1 MEQQEIIN
9 SWSLVSFCK
18 TNGNPKFATLTNKQS
33 GNQFQALMFN
43 EGEKM
48 VTFSDKMCQNGE
60 DSFNFVMENTKN
72 LNIIQLE
79 SGSYKICHKAQNSWE
94 YMNII

>member
-9 SWSLVSFCK
+9 SWSLVSFCQV
-18 TNGNPKFATLTNKQS
+18 NGNPKFATLKNKQS

-48 VTFSDKMCQNGE
+48 VTFSNNMCQNGE
-60 DSFNFVMENTKN
+60 DSFTYVMDNVQK
-72 LNIIQLE
+72 LNVIQLE
-79 SGSYKICHKAQNSWE
+79 SGSYKLCQRGNSAWKE
-94 YMNII
+94 MAII